1 MGQRSNKTALFSTQY
16 HEKPHGGV
24 PRAPQILKVFFN
36 CQGKD
41 YIFSGLREKEELSPG
56 PRPWSGARGIRT
68 QVAGVR
74 RPLLPLL
81 VQRMDVLLGG
91 RVVRGVAG
99 PVRRAEPLRVPWA
112 VRITAGGAGGGA
124 EPAPWTHGSWLG
136 DRLADCGVAVGQS
149 R

>member
-1 MGQRSNKTALFSTQY
+1 M
-16 HEKPHGGV
+16 
-24 PRAPQILKVFFN
+24 FFN

-41 YIFSGLREKEELSPG
+41 DIFSGLREKEELSPG
-56 PRPWSGARGIRT
+56 HRPWSGARGIHRR
-68 QVAGVR
+68 VPGVR
-74 RPLLPLL
+74 LPLLPLL
-81 VQRMDVLLGG
+81 VQRTDVLLGG

-112 VRITAGGAGGGA
+112 VRITAGGGA
-124 EPAPWTHGSWLG
+124 EPAPWTRGSWLG